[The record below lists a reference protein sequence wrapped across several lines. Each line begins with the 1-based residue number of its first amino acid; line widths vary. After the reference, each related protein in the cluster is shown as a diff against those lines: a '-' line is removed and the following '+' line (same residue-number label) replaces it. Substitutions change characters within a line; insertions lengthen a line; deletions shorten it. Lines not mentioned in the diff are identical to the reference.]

1 MTRLLALFLALALAA
16 CASSPP
22 ADGIPRVY
30 VDGAWLIQGHTHG
43 DAVLHL
49 GCPGVGPDGRQ
60 LPGGCAAEFRLGVD
74 GRLNEIVQA
83 QRARAAQPASVAPA
97 SSPSSPSSP
106 KEAPR

>member
-1 MTRLLALFLALALAA
+1 MRLLSLLLALALAA

-22 ADGIPRVY
+22 ADGIPRVL
-30 VDGAWLIQGHTHG
+30 VDGEWRIQGHTHG

-83 QRARAAQPASVAPA
+83 QRARAAQPAPSSVAPA
-97 SSPSSPSSP
+97 SSPSST